1 MNKIEDV
8 LNNKKG
14 FAVFPIVC
22 ADHCAHLSKMDFVE
36 MAHSGEKLAE
46 VIEYGYRL
54 YQYDMVLVFV
64 DAYVEAQAMGCE
76 IEFVPYPRLKS
87 DTHGLKRMQTDTN
100 RTGEIIKAAKILKK
114 KVDVPV
120 FVSIKGPFTLAAF
133 LAGLDEFLKMLIRD
147 PEKAQAIIKQ
157 ALDFQLAYLE
167 RLLEV
172 DADIFIG
179 DPIASASVISPR
191 SFERFALPALK
202 TLMGK
207 IKDQGHV
214 GGIHICGETGPIATA
229 LDECRVDILS
239 IEDIT
244 VPTKT
249 LKMGG
254 VSTSTIL
261 GGDRSA
267 IESEVEAALREPYL
281 IVSTSCDVPVETPV
295 ENIKAMIEYA
305 RNS

>member
-1 MNKIEDV
+1 MNRIEEV
-8 LNNKKG
+8 LDRKRK

-22 ADHCAHLSKMDFVE
+22 TDHCAHLSKMDFVE

-64 DAYVEAQAMGCE
+64 DAYVEAQAMGCA
-76 IEFVPYPRLKS
+76 IEFVPYPRLKA
-87 DTHGLKRMQTDTN
+87 DATRLLRMQTDAD
-100 RTGEIIKAAKILKK
+100 RTGEVIKAAKILKQQ
-114 KVDVPV
+114 VDVPV
-120 FVSIKGPFTLAAF
+120 FVSIKGPFTLAGF
-133 LAGLDEFLKMLIRD
+133 LTGLDEFLKMLIRD
-147 PEKAQAIIKQ
+147 PEAAQTIIKE

-202 TLMGK
+202 VLMGR
-207 IKDQGHV
+207 IKDRRRI
-214 GGIHICGETGPIATA
+214 GGLHICGETGPIATA
-229 LDECRVDILS
+229 LDECRADILS

-254 VSTSTIL
+254 VSTATIL
-261 GGDRSA
+261 GGDRPA
-267 IESEVEAALREPYL
+267 IEAEVAAALREAHL
-281 IVSTSCDVPVETPV
+281 VVSTSCDVPVETPAD
-295 ENIKAMIEYA
+295 NIKAMIEFA
-305 RNS
+305 RKS